1 MSSAE
6 TRMTGDR
13 VPDGQG
19 PGSHV
24 PVNRVPSGG
33 VPVTEP
39 VPLAGTVPAT
49 GAVPPTG
56 AAPHPRAVPPTGA
69 TPPLG
74 AVPPRGAVPPADE
87 EEPTLGQLVGDLAE
101 DLSRLMRQELEL
113 AKAEIRQEATKAGK
127 AAGMLGAAGFAGYM
141 TAVLLSFALAFGLG
155 SFMGLGWATLVVA
168 VLWGIGG
175 FALYS
180 TGRARLRKVNP
191 KPERTIETLKED
203 AEWARHPTK

>member
-6 TRMTGDR
+6 TTRLTGGR
-13 VPDGQG
+13 VPRGQ
-19 PGSHV
+19 V
-24 PVNRVPSGG
+24 PESRVPSG
-33 VPVTEP
+33 
-39 VPLAGTVPAT
+39 AVPAT
-49 GAVPPTG
+49 GA
-56 AAPHPRAVPPTGA
+56 
-69 TPPLG
+69 TPPPG
-74 AVPPRGAVPPADE
+74 AVPPVE
-87 EEPTLGQLVGDLAE
+87 EEPSLGRLVGDLAE

-141 TAVLLSFALAFGLG
+141 TAVLLSLALAFGLAT
-155 SFMGLGWATLVVA
+155 FMGLGWATLVVA
-168 VLWGIGG
+168 VLWAVAG
-175 FALYS
+175 FALFS

>member
-6 TRMTGDR
+6 TTRLAGGR
-13 VPDGQG
+13 VPRGQ
-19 PGSHV
+19 V
-24 PVNRVPSGG
+24 PESRVPSG
-33 VPVTEP
+33 
-39 VPLAGTVPAT
+39 AVPAT
-49 GAVPPTG
+49 GA
-56 AAPHPRAVPPTGA
+56 
-69 TPPLG
+69 TPPPG
-74 AVPPRGAVPPADE
+74 AVPPVDE
-87 EEPTLGQLVGDLAE
+87 EPSLGRLVGDLAE

-141 TAVLLSFALAFGLG
+141 TAVLLSLALAFGLAT
-155 SFMGLGWATLVVA
+155 FMGLGWATLVVA
-168 VLWGIGG
+168 VLWAVAG
-175 FALYS
+175 FALFS

>member
-6 TRMTGDR
+6 TRMTGGHVPESR
-13 VPDGQG
+13 VP
-19 PGSHV
+19 
-24 PVNRVPSGG
+24 
-33 VPVTEP
+33 
-39 VPLAGTVPAT
+39 PA
-49 GAVPPTG
+49 GAVPAGGP
-56 AAPHPRAVPPTGA
+56 VPPAGTM
-69 TPPLG
+69 PPS
-74 AVPPRGAVPPADE
+74 GAVPPADDQT
-87 EEPTLGQLVGDLAE
+87 TLGELIGDLTQ

-141 TAVLLSFALAFGLG
+141 TAVLLSLALAFGLAT
-155 SFMGLGWATLVVA
+155 FMGLGWATLVVA
-168 VLWGIGG
+168 VLWGIAG

-180 TGRARLRKVNP
+180 AGRSRLRQVNP